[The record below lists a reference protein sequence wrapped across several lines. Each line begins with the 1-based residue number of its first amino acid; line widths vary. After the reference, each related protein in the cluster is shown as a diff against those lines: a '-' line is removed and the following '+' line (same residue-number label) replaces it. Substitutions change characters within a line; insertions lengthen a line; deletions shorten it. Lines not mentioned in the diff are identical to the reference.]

1 VDASSIK
8 AFELILVF
16 GLVIGWGV
24 WELWSLRRDRRRR
37 EDQQRRRDSG
47 DPAGPAASRDRGAPD

>member
-1 VDASSIK
+1 MDAGAIK
-8 AFELILVF
+8 ALELVLVF

-37 EDQQRRRDSG
+37 EERERSG
-47 DPAGPAASRDRGAPD
+47 GGRADERAAPNDRGAPD